1 VRNLSLKHIETLRAI
16 AAAGSLVQAAAALN
30 MTPAALTARVKGLE
44 DAVGLTLFDRT
55 STGMRLTKT
64 GEAALEA
71 SRGVERAMRDFTD
84 TMLAIRTGEGG
95 RLSVG
100 AVSTAKYFAPRLIA
114 AFVASRPKI
123 DLRFQIGNRDAT
135 IESLRSGEV
144 EIALSGRP
152 PRDMAVEKFP
162 LGPHPY
168 VLIAAPEHRFA
179 GAKRL
184 TRADLAGEAF
194 LFREIGSGTR
204 SLFDDFI
211 GDIRIKA
218 VQMSMEL
225 GSNETIKQAV
235 MAGIGIALI
244 SAHTVAAEVESGRL
258 VCLDVEELPI
268 IRYWYVINRTDRI
281 LSPAARAF
289 RDFAV
294 GQGSKYL
301 PRVAG
306 LDPAAS
312 FELLSPGQETASES
326 WGKPDASARGHAA
339 VKTVYPN
346 GSPS

>member
-1 VRNLSLKHIETLRAI
+1 MRNLSLRHIETLQAI
-16 AAAGSLVQAAAALN
+16 AAAGSLVQAAATLN

-44 DAVGLTLFDRT
+44 EAVALKLFDRT
-55 STGMRLTKT
+55 SAGMRLTSAGK
-64 GEAALEA
+64 AALEA
-71 SRGVERAMRDFTD
+71 SLGVQRAMRHFADA
-84 TMLAIRTGEGG
+84 MRAISNGDGG

-114 AFVASRPKI
+114 AFVGSRPKL

-135 IESLRSGEV
+135 IESLRSDEV

-152 PRDMAVEKFP
+152 PRDIAVEKFP

-168 VLIAAPEHRFA
+168 VLIAPPEHRFA

-218 VQMSMEL
+218 VRMSMEL

-258 VCLDVEELPI
+258 VRLDVEELPI
-268 IRYWYVINRTDRI
+268 IRHWYVINRTDRI

-294 GQGSKYL
+294 AEGSKFL
-301 PRVAG
+301 PGR
-306 LDPAAS
+306 
-312 FELLSPGQETASES
+312 
-326 WGKPDASARGHAA
+326 
-339 VKTVYPN
+339 
-346 GSPS
+346 